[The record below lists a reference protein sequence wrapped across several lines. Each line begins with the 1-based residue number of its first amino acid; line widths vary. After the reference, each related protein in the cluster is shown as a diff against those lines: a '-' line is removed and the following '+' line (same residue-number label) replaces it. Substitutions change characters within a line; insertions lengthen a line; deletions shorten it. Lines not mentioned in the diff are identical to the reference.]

1 MAPTQYLVLLNNKC
15 SLIITDCIL
24 CFLFSTEYRNEINDT
39 TTELSMLYVMSLLV
53 SIIMIP
59 PLGLKVTTVKLQDGV
74 TVFSYHVSLEI
85 TLLCS
90 FIITLSTETDILYTL
105 MFRSVMCHHI
115 IS

>member
-1 MAPTQYLVLLNNKC
+1 
-15 SLIITDCIL
+15 
-24 CFLFSTEYRNEINDT
+24 
-39 TTELSMLYVMSLLV
+39 MSLLV

-74 TVFSYHVSLEI
+74 TVFSYDVSLEI

-90 FIITLSTETDILYTL
+90 FIITLSTDILYTL